1 MRALVEAYYTAG
13 SLPDIT
19 GQCDFVED
27 QLQQHGDYSI
37 LQKAF
42 K

>member
-1 MRALVEAYYTAG
+1 MQALVEAYYKAG

-37 LQKAF
+37 LQKVF
-42 K
+42 Q